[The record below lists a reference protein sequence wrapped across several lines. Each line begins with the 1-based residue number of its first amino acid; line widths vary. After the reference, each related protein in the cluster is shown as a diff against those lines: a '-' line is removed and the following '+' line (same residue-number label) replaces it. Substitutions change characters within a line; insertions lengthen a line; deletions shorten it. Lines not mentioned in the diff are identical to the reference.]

1 MKKTKKTILKKAC
14 GKGGGGIIPGVI
26 LPKRKINP
34 PPGKPKSVELNPL
47 DKARALISNY
57 K

>member
-1 MKKTKKTILKKAC
+1 MKTKKSILKKAC
-14 GKGGGGIIPGVI
+14 GKGGGGIIPGII